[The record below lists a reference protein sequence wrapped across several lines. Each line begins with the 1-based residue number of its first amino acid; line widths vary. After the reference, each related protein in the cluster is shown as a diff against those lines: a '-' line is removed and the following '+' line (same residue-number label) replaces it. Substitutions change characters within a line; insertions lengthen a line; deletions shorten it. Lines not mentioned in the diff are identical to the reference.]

1 MGSLPHVLRLEP
13 PAGEC
18 LDCELRAD
26 RDGSPSSGPSPVAM
40 THTMLMR
47 SRGAIDGAIT
57 A

>member
-26 RDGSPSSGPSPVAM
+26 RDGSPSSRPSPA
-40 THTMLMR
+40 
-47 SRGAIDGAIT
+47 SRWPTRCWWGHAERL
-57 A
+57 